1 MNYPDQPPRPTRQV
15 RPNRPAPLPRIARS
29 TALART
35 AVIGLILVALVFSG
49 LTWQM
54 IIGGDPALGS
64 SGHNS
69 KSTTTAASSPPTP
82 DVQPTPPAVVEDDGV
97 VVQVPQTPTVQPQ
110 SVPAP
115 TPVQSTPS

>member
-1 MNYPDQPPRPTRQV
+1 MSIAPTTPPRR
-15 RPNRPAPLPRIARS
+15 RNRRAPLPRIERS

-35 AVIGLILVALVFSG
+35 AVIGLVLVALVFSG

-54 IIGGDPALGS
+54 ISGGDPALGS
-64 SGHNS
+64 RGTSS
-69 KSTTTAASSPPTP
+69 RATTTAAASSPPTP
-82 DVQPTPPAVVEDDGV
+82 DVQPSAPAVVENGGV

-115 TPVQSTPS
+115 TPVQSSPS